1 MSRRAFARAL
11 AEALAATRQ
20 VSESVDALNH
30 AVAAGDPHTVYARAI
45 ELDTETRNA
54 EPAVNRIT
62 QLLRRGDLPS
72 LDAAF
77 TLLAGRTG
85 REEERALLWELIRE
99 TRHTTEA
106 MEAVRNHVDN
116 TLATLRA
123 LRAEAE
129 TRASGSAGKLLGKA

>member
-20 VSESVDALNH
+20 VADSVDALNH
-30 AVAAGDPHTVYARAI
+30 AVAGGDPRSVYARAI
-45 ELDTETRNA
+45 ALDTEARNA

-77 TLLAGRTG
+77 TVLAGRAG
-85 REEERALLWELIRE
+85 RDQERALLGDLIRE
-99 TRHTTEA
+99 TRRTTET

-116 TLATLRA
+116 ALGTLRA
-123 LRAEAE
+123 LRAESEA
-129 TRASGSAGKLLGKA
+129 TAVGSAGKLLGKA